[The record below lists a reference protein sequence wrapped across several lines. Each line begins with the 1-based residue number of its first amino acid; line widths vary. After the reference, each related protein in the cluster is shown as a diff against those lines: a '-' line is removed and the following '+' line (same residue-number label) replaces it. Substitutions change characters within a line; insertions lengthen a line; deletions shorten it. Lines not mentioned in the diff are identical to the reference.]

1 MKLAV
6 IGGGAGSDG
15 CVACGGRRVVET
27 TVGVTGALVIGRRM
41 PTCVDDAGRTERPG
55 LPESDR
61 EPSIAHR
68 VNPNG
73 SKRG

>member
-15 CVACGGRRVVET
+15 CVAWGGRRVVDT
-27 TVGVTGALVIGRRM
+27 TVGVTGALVIGRM
-41 PTCVDDAGRTERPG
+41 PTCIDDAGRTERPE

-61 EPSIAHR
+61 EPSVAHS